1 MKKVLLTVLG
11 LVVIL
16 VGAALAAPSFVDWNA
31 YKDDIS
37 AAVREQTGRELEI
50 QGDIK
55 ATLLPAPAISAENIR
70 LSNRQGAVSE
80 DMLSL
85 SSVRVQVA
93 FAPLLSRVIQ
103 VDSFELVEPVVEVE
117 KFADGSMNF
126 DDIAAAAAKPST
138 ETAPAQES
146 APVNAGNG
154 SEPLNIAG
162 FDLKID
168 GASIKE
174 GTVIYRDSQAGT
186 MQVVDNF
193 NLTVGANSL
202 QGPFDLAGDIN
213 LIGIPL
219 AFEAGVGEYSPDRA
233 AIPVTMSIDIDGGAT
248 RTNLTGA
255 LIGLQ
260 GDNPGIRGKLRGG
273 SDNILKLLTALGVGG
288 NLPAELAKPL
298 SIDASV
304 SASATEARVEEIVLE
319 AAGSRITGDAKVTL
333 GDIIDGTVDLHV
345 GRLDLD
351 ALLASLPAES
361 KPAEGQGDG
370 GSAGQAAKPADT
382 PATGGA
388 AAVSGPVTLPKD
400 INLAANFTAEAIL
413 FRGKPINQANISV
426 ALANGELSINQI
438 SAQLPGT
445 SDFAMF
451 GFLAPA
457 GNALGVELETEA
469 RSDNLRALLD
479 WAGVD
484 LSTIPAGKLQTVS
497 LRTKVG
503 GTTENIRVNDFDLK
517 LDSMSMRA
525 AAVLRPSPRPGAGVT
540 VRIDRLDLDGYL
552 PKQPASTAQKP
563 AAGQPAQSAGTGAA
577 NGPATADDPFAA
589 LSALND
595 FDLNTDIG
603 IATLTYDGITARDIV
618 LKSRLVNGELEISQ
632 ASVGDIAGASA
643 TLKGNFSNFGKVL
656 KIDGLDA
663 GLKARSIDGLLRL
676 AGTDSPIPPEKLG
689 AVSAGVTANGDLN
702 QLQVNASVKAAGGSA
717 SARGAISPLGAVD
730 DLNLAVIIDH
740 PSLNKL
746 LDVVAPDYKPEGR
759 NLGPLAVKAGVA
771 IKPQQIAVNDLNA
784 KVGPVSVAGNASV
797 ATGGVRPM
805 ITARLSASELPAQLF
820 MPVSAGPSKSASG
833 GASSSGGSSAPA
845 AGNQRWSRAPID
857 ASGLRLVDADVRID
871 AKAVLYEQY
880 RVDNPEIVLTLKDGR
895 LDLSRMAGRMFGG
908 GFDMTA
914 IANAGEKL
922 DAQARIAVENA
933 NIKQAV
939 LQTAG
944 MDVADGTLNFTADL
958 TTGGRSEYDLV
969 RGLNGTANLRV
980 TDGVAN
986 GFDLDALSEKLNNI
1000 GNIGNLLNL
1009 ISQGISGGQT
1019 RFSNLAG
1026 TFKITN
1032 GVVETNNL
1040 NVTAK
1045 SGTANTGARA
1055 DLADWTLDGTSV
1067 VQLTGISGAPPINVR
1082 FRGPLDKP
1090 NPTFDIN
1097 AFQAF
1102 ILANGLVKG
1111 VGGIVKGGKDIIK
1124 DAGGGVG
1131 GVVKGILG
1139 TIGGQQNQTSGS
1151 GSQTTQP
1158 SGTTGGT
1165 SGGSTP
1171 PPPPQQQPTQQ
1182 NNNPLQNILK
1192 GVLGN

>member
-37 AAVREQTGRELEI
+37 AAVREQTGRELDI

-103 VDSFELVEPVVEVE
+103 VDSFELVEPVVDIE

-138 ETAPAQES
+138 EAAPAQES

-168 GASIKE
+168 GASIKD

-273 SDNILKLLTALGVGG
+273 SDNILKLLTALGVGDG
-288 NLPAELAKPL
+288 LPAELAKPL

-304 SASATEARVEEIVLE
+304 SASATEAKVEEIVLE
-319 AAGSRITGDAKVTL
+319 AAGSRITGDARVAL

-351 ALLASLPAES
+351 ALLASLPA
-361 KPAEGQGDG
+361 GTGDAAAKQTDD
-370 GSAGQAAKPADT
+370 GSAEQAKKPSDT

-413 FRGKPINQANISV
+413 YRGKPINQANVSI

-469 RSDNLRALLD
+469 RSDNLRALLE

-503 GTTENIRVNDFDLK
+503 GTTENIRVNDLDLK
-517 LDSMSMRA
+517 LDSMSLRA

-552 PKQPASTAQKP
+552 PKQAAAPVQQP
-563 AAGQPAQSAGTGAA
+563 AATQPAQNADAGAA
-577 NGPATADDPFAA
+577 GAPAKADDPFAA
-589 LSALND
+589 LAALND

-618 LKSRLVNGELEISQ
+618 LKSRLVNGKLEISQ

-643 TLKGNFSNFGKVL
+643 NLKGNFSNFGKVL
-656 KIDGLDA
+656 KIDGLEA

-717 SARGAISPLGAVD
+717 SARGAVSPLGAVD
-730 DLNLAVIIDH
+730 DLNLAVIVDH

-771 IKPQQIAVNDLNA
+771 IKPQQIAVKDLNA

-833 GASSSGGSSAPA
+833 SASSSGGSTAQA
-845 AGNQRWSRAPID
+845 AGNQRWSRAPLD
-857 ASGLRLVDADVRID
+857 TSGLRLVDADVRID

-969 RGLNGTANLRV
+969 RGLNGSANLKV

-1009 ISQGISGGQT
+1009 ITQGISGGQT

-1026 TFKITN
+1026 SFKITN

-1158 SGTTGGT
+1158 SGTTGG
-1165 SGGSTP
+1165 STPP
-1171 PPPPQQQPTQQ
+1171 PPPPQQQPAQQ